1 MRKKAATELAG
12 ISSWASTQEK
22 KELTRMHKKEW
33 RRSSISVLKLEK
45 KLGKVVNM
53 ERERVQITFEE
64 SSSLF
69 QRAPLPKLLRCK
81 MQIVANL
88 A

>member
-45 KLGKVVNM
+45 KPWKSSEYV
-53 ERERVQITFEE
+53 ERERVQITF
-64 SSSLF
+64 
-69 QRAPLPKLLRCK
+69 
-81 MQIVANL
+81 
-88 A
+88 

>member
-45 KLGKVVNM
+45 KTWKSSEYG
-53 ERERVQITFEE
+53 ERERE
-64 SSSLF
+64 S
-69 QRAPLPKLLRCK
+69 
-81 MQIVANL
+81 ANHF
-88 A
+88 

>member
-12 ISSWASTQEK
+12 ISSWASTQEE

-45 KLGKVVNM
+45 K
-53 ERERVQITFEE
+53 
-64 SSSLF
+64 
-69 QRAPLPKLLRCK
+69 
-81 MQIVANL
+81 NL
-88 A
+88 EK

>member
-1 MRKKAATELAG
+1 MVRRNKGHGGHVRKKAATELAG

-53 ERERVQITFEE
+53 ERERE
-64 SSSLF
+64 S
-69 QRAPLPKLLRCK
+69 
-81 MQIVANL
+81 ANHF
-88 A
+88 